1 MQTIEQFI
9 EGRVSR
15 RLKAE
20 ERALIRL
27 EKREARAEK
36 LIGTIVRGGIEVSYI
51 WPQGGKYKEGREYE
65 LVAFLVRNNYV

>member
-1 MQTIEQFI
+1 MQTLEQFLDN
-9 EGRVSR
+9 RVSR

-20 ERALIRL
+20 ERALTRL

-36 LIGTIVRGGIEVSYI
+36 MIGIIVRDGEEVSYI
-51 WPQGGKYKEGREYE
+51 WPQGGKYQEGRYFE